1 MAERKR
7 GRSPFRVRTQRER
20 KRVSS
25 AKRPAVGA
33 SMSPRSSQTQNVEPS
48 RIVSG
53 TPVTITAP
61 EDRLKPTSG
70 GYASSDGATGASSE
84 GQRTRPPSV
93 MVQGS
98 VPLETELDNKG
109 GGRNA

>member
-53 TPVTITAP
+53 TDLTILTGQDCLKRLWGS
-61 EDRLKPTSG
+61 DRPHGCHG
-70 GYASSDGATGASSE
+70 GAELEE
-84 GQRTRPPSV
+84 GSIEYGRLP
-93 MVQGS
+93 
-98 VPLETELDNKG
+98 
-109 GGRNA
+109 GGRGRSL